1 MAASAAAAAA
11 AASSKA
17 VASARPWN
25 PNFQHSDRERW
36 ICVYPAY
43 INSKKTIKEG
53 RRIAKDKAVDNPTY
67 SEIRD
72 VCLSAGMTLFVENKV
87 YPRELDHR
95 DNKAMGRIR
104 IQLKNNDG
112 TPFIEEFKSRD
123 DVYLFIARTI
133 PKLKTRQQSQSGSQ
147 SSNQQQ
153 SGKGNSKKGKKRR

>member
-1 MAASAAAAAA
+1 M
-11 AASSKA
+11 
-17 VASARPWN
+17 
-25 PNFQHSDRERW
+25 
-36 ICVYPAY
+36 
-43 INSKKTIKEG
+43 
-53 RRIAKDKAVDNPTY
+53 DNPTY